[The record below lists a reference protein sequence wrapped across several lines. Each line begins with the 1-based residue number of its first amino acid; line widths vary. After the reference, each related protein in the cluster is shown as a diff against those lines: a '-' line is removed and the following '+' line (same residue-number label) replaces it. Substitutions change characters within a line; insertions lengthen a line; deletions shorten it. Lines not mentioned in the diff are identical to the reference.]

1 LAARKYNINICI
13 LGYLNDLWKYN
24 VSINEWTWVSGSV
37 TPNQIGQYIRSP
49 ADTPVTVE
57 TPLSSD
63 APLSSGSTPSKEVDD
78 PSNLRVIIPSVVVPV
93 VAVTVT
99 LLVVLLLRKR
109 FRKRRD
115 SNNSM
120 TIFSPVDARLIS
132 HNDITLNKEIGV
144 GSYGKGTIIISSL
157 HNIDCVVSTPL
168 FLVYVGKYRTTK
180 VAVKVANCNI
190 PQEEFLQEARFQL
203 DIPPHPNIVQ
213 LLGVSVDGPQPL
225 VVLEYCNEGSLDRL
239 FDSDEPLSHSLQF
252 KLAAAIARGLH
263 HLHENN
269 IVHRDLAARNVLMH
283 NAEPKISD
291 IGMSRK
297 LKEASQVGKTASNI
311 GPIRWMAPESLCDQ
325 SYSTKSDVWTFGV
338 VLYEITAR
346 QEPHITESLLT
357 VGTKIRD
364 EGFTP
369 LIPEDCPPLLQEIMQ
384 MCWRKNPTD
393 RPVS

>member
-1 LAARKYNINICI
+1 MCHIN
-13 LGYLNDLWKYN
+13 
-24 VSINEWTWVSGSV
+24 S
-37 TPNQIGQYIRSP
+37 
-49 ADTPVTVE
+49 
-57 TPLSSD
+57 
-63 APLSSGSTPSKEVDD
+63 
-78 PSNLRVIIPSVVVPV
+78 
-93 VAVTVT
+93 
-99 LLVVLLLRKR
+99 
-109 FRKRRD
+109 F
-115 SNNSM
+115 
-120 TIFSPVDARLIS
+120 FS
-132 HNDITLNKEIGV
+132 
-144 GSYGKGTIIISSL
+144 
-157 HNIDCVVSTPL
+157 
-168 FLVYVGKYRTTK
+168 VYVGKYRTTK

-213 LLGVSVDGPQPL
+213 LLGVSIDGPQPL

-239 FDSDEPLSHSLQF
+239 FDSDEQVSRSLQF

-269 IVHRDLAARNVLMH
+269 IVHRDLAARNVLIH

-291 IGMSRK
+291 FGMSRK

-311 GPIRWMAPESLCDQ
+311 GPIRWMAPESLSDQ
-325 SYSTKSDVWTFGV
+325 SYSTKSDVWTFGI

-369 LIPEDCPPLLQEIMQ
+369 LVPEDCPTLLQEIMQ
-384 MCWRKNPTD
+384 MCWRKNPTE